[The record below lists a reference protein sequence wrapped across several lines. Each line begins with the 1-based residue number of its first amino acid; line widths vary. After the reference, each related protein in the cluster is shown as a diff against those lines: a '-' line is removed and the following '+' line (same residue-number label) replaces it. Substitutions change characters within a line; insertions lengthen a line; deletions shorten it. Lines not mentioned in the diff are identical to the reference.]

1 MQKNN
6 SLVFVA
12 LSLLFAAPLMADEYV
27 PTFGDLSTMQAQ
39 QMFYEL
45 KAKRDK
51 SKQDAQSYEGA
62 TGASAAAPVTG
73 TGTGSTVPRLSGVIG
88 SDLNL
93 YGTFVYTSGSQVEA
107 RAGDILP
114 GGFRVSSVGVGKAA
128 LIKDGKTIQLMQ
140 QTQGVDSSSQPIQMT
155 PGLPSPMGQPIMP
168 VMR

>member
-6 SLVFVA
+6 SLFVVA
-12 LSLLFAAPLMADEYV
+12 LSLLFTAPLMADEYV

-45 KAKRDK
+45 KGKRDK
-51 SKQDAQSYEGA
+51 SKKDAQEYEGFA
-62 TGASAAAPVTG
+62 GSSPAAPVTG
-73 TGTGSTVPRLSGVIG
+73 AGSPVPRLSGVIG

-93 YGTFVYTSGSQVEA
+93 YGTFVYQSGSQVEA

-140 QTQGVDSSSQPIQMT
+140 QTEGVEQSPQPIQIL
-155 PGLPSPMGQPIMP
+155 PGMPAPMGQPIMP

>member
-51 SKQDAQSYEGA
+51 SKQEALSYEGP

-73 TGTGSTVPRLSGVIG
+73 TGSSVPRLSGVIG
-88 SDLNL
+88 NDLNL
-93 YGTFVYTSGSQVEA
+93 YGTFVYSSGSQVEA

-140 QTQGVDSSSQPIQMT
+140 QTQGVESSSPPFQMM
-155 PGLPSPMGQPIMP
+155 PGLPTPMGQPVMP

>member
-1 MQKNN
+1 MQRNN

-12 LSLLFAAPLMADEYV
+12 LSLLCAAPVMADDYV

-51 SKQDAQSYEGA
+51 SKQDADSYGSA
-62 TGASAAAPVTG
+62 SAASAAAPVTG
-73 TGTGSTVPRLSGVIG
+73 PGSSVPRLSGVIG
-88 SDLNL
+88 SGLNL
-93 YGTFVYTSGSQVEA
+93 YGTFVYSNGSQVEA

-128 LIKDGKTIQLMQ
+128 LIKEGRTIQLMQ
-140 QTQGVDSSSQPIQMT
+140 QTQGVEPSTPPFQMT
-155 PGLPSPMGQPIMP
+155 PGMPSQMGQPIMP
-168 VMR
+168 VVR

>member
-12 LSLLFAAPLMADEYV
+12 LSLLLAAPLMADEYV
-27 PTFGDLSTMQAQ
+27 PTFGDMSTMQAQ

-51 SKQDAQSYEGA
+51 SKQDAQSYEVA

-73 TGTGSTVPRLSGVIG
+73 TGSSVPRLSGVIG

-140 QTQGVDSSSQPIQMT
+140 QTQGVDSSSQPFQMT